1 MEHLAV
7 LVPPIEELDPKVE
20 LRIRAE
26 GGQTPYQH
34 LQTIPG
40 IKETAASEILAEV
53 GPNTAAFPSGAH
65 LSSWGGVCPGNH
77 ESAGKRQWAHRQR

>member
-7 LVPPIEELDPKVE
+7 LVQQIEELDQKVE
-20 LRIRAE
+20 DKIRAE
-26 GGQTPYQH
+26 GWQTPYQH

-53 GPNTAAFPSGAH
+53 
-65 LSSWGGVCPGNH
+65 V
-77 ESAGKRQWAHRQR
+77 